1 MVVVQ
6 MTKVVENG
14 YSYEEQEVSAN
25 YNQGQWIIYASR
37 KPHITKL
44 INKYGDDVEVLEQL
58 ESGTPVLVK
67 VVLNEDLVSFRKPMT
82 EEQKYQRSK
91 QLELARSYH
100 A

>member
-6 MTKVVENG
+6 MTKVVESG

-44 INKYGDDVEVLEQL
+44 INKYGEDVEVLEQL

-82 EEQKYQRSK
+82 EEQKHQRSK
-91 QLELARSYH
+91 QLELARSHH

>member
-1 MVVVQ
+1 

-14 YSYEEQEVSAN
+14 YSYKEQEVSAN

-82 EEQKYQRSK
+82 EEQKHQRSK